1 MRLSSLLA
9 PLLLLV
15 AYAQGCT
22 TEQSIQAQSPS
33 IPANGY
39 HPDSLEGNWTNVTCL
54 SSDQDCWW
62 TYSSCTTPLGDAG
75 RPPHQTHTHSEQKN
89 GTTTDLKAQQ
99 RRKFEGVFETLRD
112 ELLDHLKGE
121 NMPDEAV
128 EWFRRVRPHLPLV
141 QDRRG

>member
-1 MRLSSLLA
+1 MHDPQILRACHSVTRVALLIR
-9 PLLLLV
+9 PHPQRTEKRHDDRS
-15 AYAQGCT
+15 QG
-22 TEQSIQAQSPS
+22 QP
-33 IPANGY
+33 
-39 HPDSLEGNWTNVTCL
+39 
-54 SSDQDCWW
+54 
-62 TYSSCTTPLGDAG
+62 
-75 RPPHQTHTHSEQKN
+75 
-89 GTTTDLKAQQ
+89 